1 MRTTGQLFRWGL
13 TCLLLAPVAVM
24 GAFTMGSTPPFL
36 WVALLLVLLG
46 GALNAAAL
54 VRGVRRVGSG
64 DFMTSL
70 DGMTPADRADRTGG
84 RGSGSWGTG
93 TAGSGAGGSGA
104 GGSGAGG
111 SAPAE
116 PIVPRQRL
124 IFPDDGLVP
133 PPDRG
138 LRRRVGLGAAAAL
151 LGLIAFGAYTLAVE
165 QPLAIAQGLLT
176 LDEVYAAWNTASR
189 VGFTISLTIWVL
201 LSLAV
206 VLGVAVLA
214 LLPAIAADRILT
226 PRRMLAAACIA
237 GSVIVVAAVFPYFT
251 LGISL
256 PDDLPFAAGGVSSPG
271 SQLFGLTGVA
281 LSATAIL
288 LTVPGWRRLPR

>member
-13 TCLLLAPVAVM
+13 TCLLLVPVAVT

-36 WVALLLVLLG
+36 WVALVLVVLG

-70 DGMTPADRADRTGG
+70 DGMAPADRANAQK
-84 RGSGSWGTG
+84 SGS
-93 TAGSGAGGSGA
+93 
-104 GGSGAGG
+104 
-111 SAPAE
+111 PAE
-116 PIVPRQRL
+116 PIVPRQRI
-124 IFPDDGLVP
+124 IFPDDGLVAA
-133 PPDRG
+133 PDRG
-138 LRRRVGLGAAAAL
+138 QRRRVGLGAAAAL

-165 QPLAIAQGLLT
+165 QPRAIAQGLLT

-288 LTVPGWRRLPR
+288 LTVPDWRRRPR

>member
-1 MRTTGQLFRWGL
+1 
-13 TCLLLAPVAVM
+13 
-24 GAFTMGSTPPFL
+24 
-36 WVALLLVLLG
+36 
-46 GALNAAAL
+46 
-54 VRGVRRVGSG
+54 VGSG
-64 DFMTSL
+64 DFLTSL
-70 DGMTPADRADRTGG
+70 DGMTPADRANAQT
-84 RGSGSWGTG
+84 SGSPT
-93 TAGSGAGGSGA
+93 
-104 GGSGAGG
+104 
-111 SAPAE
+111 E
-116 PIVPRQRL
+116 PIVPRQRI
-124 IFPDDGLVP
+124 IFPDDGLVAA
-133 PPDRG
+133 PDRG
-138 LRRRVGLGAAAAL
+138 QRRRVGLGAAAAL

-214 LLPAIAADRILT
+214 LMPAIAADRILT

-288 LTVPGWRRLPR
+288 LTVPDWRRRPR